1 MDTEAA
7 LTPRQRQI
15 LAYIKEEIRS
25 KGYPPSVR
33 EIGKAVGLRSSST
46 VHGHLEQLAQK
57 GLLRRDPAKPRA
69 MEVVGSGPREDGRVA
84 ELPIIGRVAAG
95 SPILA
100 QENWEGTLSL
110 PVELVGSGEHFLLQV
125 RGDSMVGAGILDGD
139 VVIVRAQPTAENGEI
154 VVALLGGEATV
165 KRLYRRDGHVELR
178 PENPAM
184 APIIT
189 PAVDVVG
196 KVVGLIRRL

>member
-1 MDTEAA
+1 
-7 LTPRQRQI
+7 
-15 LAYIKEEIRS
+15 
-25 KGYPPSVR
+25 
-33 EIGKAVGLRSSST
+33 
-46 VHGHLEQLAQK
+46 
-57 GLLRRDPAKPRA
+57 
-69 MEVVGSGPREDGRVA
+69 
-84 ELPIIGRVAAG
+84 
-95 SPILA
+95 
-100 QENWEGTLSL
+100 
-110 PVELVGSGEHFLLQV
+110 
-125 RGDSMVGAGILDGD
+125 
-139 VVIVRAQPTAENGEI
+139 VRAQPTAENGEI